1 MNEDLN
7 LVIGKSINVKVN
19 ILVIQAIILDTL
31 LKVTLADFD
40 ADFNLRVSKEVAAQ
54 RGYGRKVLDKSCHI
68 AWDHGYGYERIQNCE
83 IHSQV
88 CR

>member
-68 AWDHGYGYERIQNCE
+68 AWDTVMDTLKNPEL
-83 IHSQV
+83 
-88 CR
+88 